1 MVYQN
6 QILNLGKTLKNVLD
20 FDKLKFCFECG
31 ICTASCPVA
40 ELIPENYN
48 PRTLLHN
55 LLSGS
60 VDMLKSAEL
69 WLCAWCNRCHN
80 HCPQKIN
87 LPEIFQTL
95 RKFAVEHGYFEGF
108 YKALSI
114 IRDKIPLPASS
125 CYVCFHP
132 ERVIGDRKLVNKA
145 IKDIILDYEDNK
157 QKPKSIFEI
166 PGKKVAIIGSG
177 PTGLS
182 AAQDL
187 AKKGYFVTVFEESS
201 FCGGMLRNCIPEYRL
216 SKKIVDCEIKH
227 IEDLGVKIK
236 KNLAIGE
243 NLKIG
248 KLFQDYDA
256 VLVATGAHVEKTLG
270 VKGEELKGVF
280 YALDFLEK
288 SNLKKIEVH
297 GRVLVVGGGDVA
309 IDCARTALRVGAK
322 EVSVL
327 YRRSKDEMPANIWE
341 VNEAREEGVNFEFL
355 VAPTRIIGENG
366 NVVGVECVQNELS
379 EVDDSGRRYPVA
391 VQGSEFELK
400 ADFVVTAVGQFP
412 SIGFLPKTVDVTK
425 DHRVAVNPFTL
436 ETTTA
441 CVFAGGDVASG
452 PATLM
457 EALLAGKQAAVT
469 IDCYLQS
476 SGLDSFDKIS
486 AKKLESEDCDK

>member
-6 QILNLGKTLKNVLD
+6 QILNIEKTLKNVLD

-40 ELIPENYN
+40 ELIPEHYN

-55 LLSGS
+55 LPSGS
-60 VDMLKSAEL
+60 VDILKSAEL

-87 LPEIFQTL
+87 LPETFQTL

-108 YKALSI
+108 YKALRI
-114 IRDKIPLPASS
+114 IREKIPLPASS

-132 ERVIGDRKLVNKA
+132 ERAMGDKQLVTKA
-145 IKDIILDYEDNK
+145 IKDVILNYQDNK
-157 QKPKSIFEI
+157 QEPKSFLDI

-187 AKKGYFVTVFEESS
+187 AKKGYYVTVFEESS

-216 SKKIVDCEIKH
+216 PKKIVDCEIKH

-243 NLKIG
+243 NLKIEE
-248 KLFQDYDA
+248 LFQDYDA
-256 VLVATGAHVEKTLG
+256 VLVATGAHEETTLR
-270 VKGEELKGVF
+270 VKGEELTGVF

-288 SNLKKIEVH
+288 SNLKKIEVP

-309 IDCARTALRVGAK
+309 IDCSRTALRIGAK
-322 EVSVL
+322 EATVL
-327 YRRSKDEMPANIWE
+327 YRRSKNEMPANIWE
-341 VNEAREEGVNFEFL
+341 INEAREEGVKFEFL
-355 VAPTRIIGENG
+355 VAPTKIIGENG
-366 NVVGVECVQNELS
+366 NVVGVECVKNELK
-379 EVDDSGRRYPVA
+379 EVADSARKLPVA
-391 VQGSEFELK
+391 IQGSEFELS
-400 ADFVVTAVGQFP
+400 ADFVVIAVGQSP
-412 SIGFLPKTVDVTK
+412 SIGFLPKTVDITK

-457 EALLAGKQAAVT
+457 EAILAGKQAAVT

-476 SGLDSFDKIS
+476 LGLDLAKIS
-486 AKKLESEDCDK
+486 VKELESEDCGK